1 MKKILIF
8 LIACMFLTTML
19 PGIFGS
25 QEANEH
31 ILKVRKFIE
40 NREIIPIYTEHGLE
54 KVPAARGK

>member
-1 MKKILIF
+1 
-8 LIACMFLTTML
+8 ML